1 MHPSDHSTQ
10 ATGLRRRG
18 PTAPGELVGGY
29 ELLRE
34 IGRGGMAEVWVAR
47 RAGSNAGKFVAI
59 KMILPHYCGDERY
72 SRMFATEAQVAS
84 PLSHSN
90 IVQVFDEGEDQGRSY
105 LVMEWVDGTD
115 LSRFEPLMLELQQ
128 RDPYLRLRVAAYV
141 VGQVLHGLGYA
152 HALSDHDGQQLGIVH
167 RDISPHNVLVSVSG
181 DVKVTDFGIAHR
193 MIDETAG
200 VDVKGKLRYMPP
212 EQLAGRSHAPT
223 VDLFSVGAL
232 LHELLDGRR
241 FRHEADDHVA
251 LYHHVISGRVPQLSV
266 ADVPPEL
273 EALRLALLQPEP
285 RDRPQTAEQALV
297 MLKRWSG
304 YAEMKTE
311 LAALCQQVTGVAR
324 PRTGPMLQAGAS
336 RATAPASVPSRAA
349 VSATPPDAASRTSAL
364 GHESAEPDAPRAPW
378 GVSSSRATGVGSGAA
393 AEPGTALL
401 DPAEHAFA
409 QGRPRSEPTEALD
422 LAAPA
427 ERGPT
432 TSPDLAS
439 STGVGAWPASQ
450 QAETTVSQIDLAREQ
465 PPRRRGWIVIAA
477 AGLVAAIGLGAA
489 AALLVPGD
497 EPAAATASASPSKPA
512 AAAVPQPEPVVAG
525 PSLAPVHTK
534 AAAPE
539 GTTPPLDAKVTS
551 PDDAKVPSPQDAKPT
566 APSEP
571 LPGATTPVAPSEPA
585 PKPAAPSKPASKS
598 PASKPPASKPPAS
611 KPEPESPAGL
621 PVLVH
626 FRLES
631 GLPGADVKIAGRVI
645 SVRPHYDTRIPSGRH
660 AVKWRANAGDPWS
673 SAGTIE
679 LGDSG
684 EWKLFVGP
692 GGAKLSRF

>member
-1 MHPSDHSTQ
+1 MHPSDQSTHV
-10 ATGLRRRG
+10 TGLRRRG
-18 PTAPGELVGGY
+18 PTAAGEIVGGY

-47 RAGSNAGKFVAI
+47 KAGSSAGKFVAI

-90 IVQVFDEGEDQGRSY
+90 IVQVFDEGEDHGRSY

-128 RDPYLRLRVAAYV
+128 RDPYLRLRATAYI

-200 VDVKGKLRYMPP
+200 VDVKGKLRYMPT

-223 VDLFSVGAL
+223 VDLFAVGAI

-241 FRHEADDHVA
+241 FRHDADDHIA
-251 LYHHVISGRVPQLSV
+251 LYHSVISGRVPELSV
-266 ADVPPEL
+266 TDVPPEL
-273 EALRLALLQPEP
+273 EALRVALLQPEA
-285 RDRPQTAEQALV
+285 RDRPQSAEQALV

-324 PRTGPMLQAGAS
+324 PRTGPMLQAA
-336 RATAPASVPSRAA
+336 APRPT
-349 VSATPPDAASRTSAL
+349 VSASAPSQPSVAAPPRELTRTSAL
-364 GHESAEPDAPRAPW
+364 THESEPDAPRAPW
-378 GVSSSRATGVGSGAA
+378 GVSSSRATGAA

-401 DPAEHAFA
+401 DPQEQAFA
-409 QGRPRSEPTEALD
+409 RGRPRSEPTEALD
-422 LAAPA
+422 LVAAGA
-427 ERGPT
+427 DRGPT

-439 STGVGAWPASQ
+439 STGVGAWPPSM
-450 QAETTVSQIDLAREQ
+450 QAETTVSQIDLARDE
-465 PPRRRGWIVIAA
+465 PRRRGWMLFAA
-477 AGLVAAIGLGAA
+477 LGLCAAVGIGTAV
-489 AALLVPGD
+489 ALLVPGD
-497 EPAAATASASPSKPA
+497 EPAAAVASAPASKPA
-512 AAAVPQPEPVVAG
+512 TPPTPEPTVAVAG
-525 PSLAPVHTK
+525 PSLAPVRAQPSDKPAPSEPPAEPAIANTPAVAAPTAATPAVDDTK
-534 AAAPE
+534 AAAPSE
-539 GTTPPLDAKVTS
+539 PTPAPASEPT
-551 PDDAKVPSPQDAKPT
+551 PSKPT
-566 APSEP
+566 APS
-571 LPGATTPVAPSEPA
+571 
-585 PKPAAPSKPASKS
+585 KPPASKS
-598 PASKPPASKPPAS
+598 PSSKPPASKPPSS
-611 KPEPESPAGL
+611 KPEPESPAGP

-631 GLPGADVKIAGRVI
+631 GLAGADVRIAGRIV
-645 SVRPHYDTRIPSGRH
+645 SVRPHYDTKIPSGRH
-660 AVKWRANAGDPWS
+660 AVKWRANVGDAWS
-673 SAGTIE
+673 SAGTVE

-692 GGAKLSRF
+692 SGAKLSRF